1 MEKHQKSTV
10 KRPIVRRLII
20 WIGVPLLVVYF
31 SVVVTNYF
39 QSKNAAIERMNE
51 YLIELTSHY
60 AAELN
65 SQFSVISET
74 PTIVVE
80 TIEAMKNPTEKAL
93 FDLME
98 RRLTVNQNI
107 FGMSIAFE
115 PYALNPQKKQ
125 CAPYVFRSK
134 NGLEKVFLEDGYNYT
149 TADWYLIPKLI
160 KKTYWT
166 EPYYDEGGGN
176 ELMCTFSHPL
186 QLKGKFAGI
195 VTADISLTELEKTMQ
210 DINIVAGYTFIIGR
224 SGTFIYHPNADFVMR
239 ESIFSLAERFM
250 MPDLRTIGK
259 NMIHGQQGIATYK
272 DLQTG
277 ERNWVVYMPIPS
289 CQWTFTAVIPEEKV
303 LGPVNAQMYRQI
315 SYMLAGLLIILIVI
329 VWASYGI
336 TIPLRK
342 LAGFAKQIS
351 TGDLNVQIE
360 GIKGEDEIHDLA
372 IIFNKMVADLKQ
384 HIKDLTMATKAK
396 EAVESELRIARQ
408 IQESLLP
415 RVFPPFPDRLEFD
428 LFAKNYAAKD
438 VAGDFYDFFFIDEN
452 QLVIIIADVSGKG
465 IPAALF
471 MAVNRTLMKT
481 VCQKGVGPAEALK
494 KANAIISQDNDAC
507 MFTTLFLAVYEVET
521 GELIFANAGHNSPV
535 IISKDGSHRLLE
547 TFGDIFLGVSPDFTY
562 REGHEHIE
570 VGDLLALYTDG
581 VTEATSSQETL
592 FGEERFIR
600 NITSHMNQSLDLI
613 WHELHD
619 DLDKFQEGHQFDDIT
634 LMLLRRNS

>member
-1 MEKHQKSTV
+1 MEKHHKSTV
-10 KRPIVRRLII
+10 KKPIVRRLVI
-20 WIGVPLLVVYF
+20 WIGVPLFVVYF
-31 SVVVTNYF
+31 AVVVTNYV
-39 QSKNAAIERMNE
+39 QSKNAAIERMNL

-60 AAELN
+60 ASELN
-65 SQFSVISET
+65 SQFLVISQT

-80 TIEAMKNPTEKAL
+80 AIEAMKNPTEKAL

-115 PYALNPQKKQ
+115 PYAFSSQEKEY
-125 CAPYVFRSK
+125 APYVFRSK
-134 NGLEKVFLEDGYNYT
+134 NGLEKVFLDHGYNYT
-149 TADWYLIPKLI
+149 TADWYLIPKLL
-160 KKTYWT
+160 KTTYWT

-176 ELMCTFSHPL
+176 TLMCTFSHPL
-186 QLKGKFAGI
+186 HLKGKFAGI
-195 VTADISLTELEKTMQ
+195 VTADISLTELEKTMRGT
-210 DINIVAGYTFIIGR
+210 NIIAGYTFIVGR
-224 SGTFIYHPNADFVMR
+224 SGTFIYHPNADYVMR
-239 ESIFSLAERFM
+239 ESIFSLAERFK
-250 MPDLRTIGK
+250 MPDLRAVGK
-259 NMIHGQQGIATYK
+259 NMIHGKQGIAAYK

-277 ERNWVVYMPIPS
+277 ERNWTVYTPIPS
-289 CQWTFTAVIPEEKV
+289 CQWTFAAVIPEEKV

-315 SYMLAGLLIILIVI
+315 SYMLVGLVIILIVI

-342 LAGFAKQIS
+342 LAGFAEKIS

-360 GIKGEDEIHDLA
+360 GIKGEDEIHELA
-372 IIFNKMVADLKQ
+372 SVFNKMVADLKR
-384 HIKDLTMATKAK
+384 HIKDLTTATKAK

-415 RVFPPFPDRLEFD
+415 RVFPPFPDRTEFD

-452 QLVIIIADVSGKG
+452 QLIIIIADVSGKG

-481 VCQKGVGPAEALK
+481 VCQKGVGPAESLK
-494 KANAIISQDNDAC
+494 KANTILSLDNDAC
-507 MFTTLFLAVYEVET
+507 MFTTLFLAVYDVKT
-521 GELIFANAGHNSPV
+521 GEMTFANAGHNSPF
-535 IISKDGSHRLLE
+535 IISKDGSHRTLE
-547 TFGDIFLGVSPDFTY
+547 SFGDIFLGVTPDFTY
-562 REGHEHIE
+562 REGHEHID
-570 VGDLLALYTDG
+570 VGDLLTLYTDG
-581 VTEATSSQETL
+581 VTEATSPEETL

-600 NITSHMNQSLDLI
+600 NISSHMNQSLDLI

-634 LMLLRRNS
+634 LMLLRRNT